1 MSRPKILISND
12 DGWQAPG
19 IHRLID
25 CARQYGDV
33 IVVAP
38 DGPRSA
44 QSSAI
49 TVNQPLRIK
58 KVEEYNGVPVYAVNG
73 TPVDCVKLGRFVLFT
88 DDNPALMLSGINHG
102 SNAGSNVI
110 YSGTM
115 GAAMEATM
123 LGIPAI
129 GFSILD
135 HSMQTD
141 FSQCLPFINNIIE
154 KALANPLP
162 SMTCLNVNFP
172 ADTKIEGLKVC
183 RSAHGYWTDEYVE
196 YTDPHGHP
204 FYWLAGKFHNLEPN
218 NDQTDEYWLA
228 RDYGTIVPASPDMTA
243 KADIPAIKA
252 VYSQE

>member
-1 MSRPKILISND
+1 MAKPKIIISND
-12 DGWQAPG
+12 DGWHADG

-25 CARQYGDV
+25 CARQFGDV
-33 IVVAP
+33 VVVAP
-38 DGPRSA
+38 DGPRSG

-49 TVNQPLRIK
+49 TVNQPLRIN
-58 KVEEYNGVPVYAVNG
+58 KVEDYNGVPVYAVTG
-73 TPVDCVKLGRFVLFT
+73 TPVDCIKLGKHVLFP
-88 DDNPALMLSGINHG
+88 DNNPDLMLSGINHG
-102 SNAGSNVI
+102 SNAGNNVI

-135 HSMQTD
+135 HSPQAD
-141 FSQCLPFINNIIE
+141 FSHCLPFVNDVIA
-154 KALANPLP
+154 KALQTPLP
-162 SMTCLNVNFP
+162 EMTCLNINFP
-172 ADTKIEGLKVC
+172 ANTEIKGLKVC

-204 FYWLAGKFHNLEPN
+204 FYWLSGKFHNLEPD
-218 NDQTDEYWLA
+218 NDSVDEYWLA

-243 KADIPAIKA
+243 KSEISAIRA